1 MNKPLQPAKRKPGR
15 PKLQHSETKIN
26 ILRTAAFLFMEI
38 GYDNVSLEL
47 VAKRCG
53 VTKASVYYYYSNK
66 AALFTACLTYVMEIA
81 HKSTL
86 LILQEPISFKE
97 QLTKIAL
104 KQMSN
109 AHLDFESM
117 MRDAAK
123 ELTEEQSKQ
132 IREAE
137 AMLHGILMDAFQQ
150 AIERGELAAKH
161 RPLILAHLFASLLTM
176 KNHLSLKTMVLED
189 LVTEA
194 IDIFWQGAVQHEQ
207 A

>member
-1 MNKPLQPAKRKPGR
+1 MNKPLQPEKRKPGR

-66 AALFTACLTYVMEIA
+66 AALFTACLTYVMDVA

-86 LILQEPISFKE
+86 LIFQEPISFKE

-117 MRDAAK
+117 MRDASK

-132 IREAE
+132 IRGAE
-137 AMLHGILMDAFQQ
+137 AALHGILIDAFQQ
-150 AIERGELAAKH
+150 AIERGELSAKH
-161 RPLILAHLFASLLTM
+161 RPIMLAHLFTSLLTM
-176 KNHLSLKTMVLED
+176 KNHLNLKTMPLED
-189 LVTEA
+189 LVAEA